1 MTKKDKKEKERRS
14 GPPPMKPGHQYLNP
28 DKDDQMEIIGYYPN
42 TLKIV
47 IVWGLIVMT
56 GGLLRLFYYWFPH
69 LMIKSSHTRCDLQH
83 ASIVLL
89 KDQYQQCFVSRVKT
103 SQEEPLHNTW
113 IKKRKVAAVTGVGYK
128 TSSSSVVLESM
139 TALTAVG
146 CDSFNIDFSRY
157 FITKKEKY
165 IWNDETN
172 VFQKMKGLEDNT
184 DCSFFHKLEGLSKDQ
199 QQERRIRF
207 GENSIRVHV
216 SPVIEIILKQ
226 VMSPFYIF
234 QMFSCALWLQEQY
247 YYYTISLLV
256 INFFSIASYIY
267 QTRKMQRALRN
278 TIAMSTIVSVCRGGQ
293 VYEDIS
299 SEDLVPGDVIE
310 IPRRGCMM
318 QCDAVLVSGNCIVNE
333 SMLTGESVPM
343 TKTPLPRHDNEE
355 LFSIKEHARHV
366 LFCGTK
372 VIQTQQQ
379 GQDKVKAIVVR
390 TGFSTTKGGLVR
402 SILYPKPVEF
412 KFQRD
417 SYIFIGL
424 LSLMGVVGFTYTII
438 IMIQRGFSASEIILR
453 SLDVVTTAVPA
464 ALPLA
469 LTIGVVFAQSRLQK
483 CNIYCISP
491 NSINVS
497 GTINVFCFDKTGTLT
512 EDGLKLQGI
521 VPVSA
526 NRYLPETETLQ
537 EWMGSS
543 LFNAMAT
550 CHSLTVIEGETTGD
564 PLDLIIF
571 EATAC
576 SLAES
581 RAAHSQFALPV
592 STVVKLPTTQK
603 SDTNMLGIVR
613 QFTFTSNLQRMSVI
627 VSESGKGKDKLMVY
641 CKGAPE
647 MIISLSKPESVPP
660 DFHDILESYT
670 KHGFRVLALGGKDLE
685 GEVREDQVQK
695 VPRLDMEKDL
705 NFLGLLVMENRL
717 MEETTPVIHQLRD
730 ADIKTVMVTG
740 DNILTALSVAEEC
753 GMVNETDNVILVQGR
768 ELASDSAPAYLEYTY
783 ANNDRVDAIPNSKD
797 RNLRFALDGKT
808 WAIIR
813 QHFPD
818 VLPKIVL
825 KGVVFARMSP
835 EQKAQL
841 IESLQDL
848 GYYVGMCGDG
858 ANDCGALKT
867 AHAGISLSEAEA
879 SVASPFTSKKANIE
893 CVPTLIR
900 EGRAALVTSFGLFKF
915 MACYSLTEFT
925 SVCIL
930 YWVSQNMS
938 DFEYLY
944 VDMFLLATLAVTFG
958 RTSGYDYLV
967 KKPPIINLFSV
978 GPVLSLLALVGVQ
991 ICFQVF
997 CFLHVSKQ
1005 DWYVPLVSR
1014 WEYDYTSY
1022 QNTAVYIMSCYQY
1035 IILAITLSK
1044 GEPYRRS
1051 IFTNYWFLGNIVVCT
1066 AITLWLT
1073 IYPVPGAVTFLEL
1086 KPSPSVPYRFM
1097 YVGLAIMDF
1106 LICIM
1111 LEDYVLSETF
1121 ISYKLQEKL
1130 EEWLAGYRHTYS
1142 LLEEE
1147 MAGDDWPPISNQQ
1160 PINPSVPN
1168 NVKMTSKN
1176 TTIQNSNVS
1185 IQDETFKFDKN
1196 NHLQGYV
1203 NTSMHKL

>member
-1 MTKKDKKEKERRS
+1 MRGKKEKVKRS
-14 GPPPMKPGHQYLNP
+14 GPPPIKPGHEYINP
-28 DKDDQMEIIGYYPN
+28 GQDDQMEIIGYYPN
-42 TLKIV
+42 TLKTV
-47 IVWGLIVMT
+47 IVWVLVAVTAGV
-56 GGLLRLFYYWFPH
+56 LRLFFYWFPH
-69 LMIKSSHTRCDLQH
+69 LMIKCSHTRCDLQH
-83 ASIVLL
+83 ANVVIL
-89 KDQYQQCFVSRVKT
+89 KDIYKQWFVSQVKVV
-103 SQEEPLHNTW
+103 EDEPQHNSW
-113 IKKRKVAAVTGVGYK
+113 RKKEKEPSVAGLGYK
-128 TSSSSVVLESM
+128 KSTSVSESM
-139 TALTAVG
+139 TPLTSVG
-146 CDSFNIDFSRY
+146 CNSLTVNFSRF

-184 DCSFFHKLEGLSKDQ
+184 SCALFYKFEGLSRDQ
-199 QQERRIRF
+199 QQERRNQF
-207 GENSIRVHV
+207 GVNSIPVHV
-216 SPVIEIILKQ
+216 SPVIEILLKQ

-234 QMFSCALWLQEQY
+234 QMFSCGLWLSDQY
-247 YYYTISLLV
+247 YYYTASLLV
-256 INFFSIASYIY
+256 INFFSIASFIY
-267 QTRKMQRALRN
+267 QTRKMQRALRD
-278 TIAMSTIVSVCRGGQ
+278 TIAMSTVVSVCRGGQ
-293 VYEDIS
+293 AYEEIS

-310 IPRRGCMM
+310 IPRRGFMM
-318 QCDAVLVSGNCIVNE
+318 QCDAVLISGNCIVNE

-343 TKTPLPRHDNEE
+343 TKTPLPRNNDEDIFN
-355 LFSIKEHARHV
+355 IKEHARHV

-379 GQDKVKAIVVR
+379 GHDKVKAIVVR

-402 SILYPKPVEF
+402 SILYPKPVDF

-424 LSLMGVVGFTYTII
+424 LAVIGITGFTYTMIL
-438 IMIQRGFSASEIILR
+438 MIQRGSTVKEVIIR

-469 LTIGVVFAQSRLQK
+469 LTIGVVFAQSRLK
-483 CNIYCISP
+483 HRNIYCISP
-491 NSINVS
+491 NCINVS

-512 EDGLKLQGI
+512 EDGLKLQGV

-526 NRYLPETETLQ
+526 NRFLSETESVNDL
-537 EWMGSS
+537 MGSF
-543 LFNAMAT
+543 LFNAMAS

-564 PLDLIIF
+564 PLDLIMF
-571 EATAC
+571 EATD
-576 SLAES
+576 SRLTES
-581 RAAHSQFALPV
+581 DGSYSQFALPV
-592 STVVKLPTTQK
+592 SAVVNLPTSQK
-603 SDTNMLGIVR
+603 GDTDMLGIVR

-627 VSESGKGKDKLMVY
+627 VSDVKKGNLTLY

-647 MIISLSKPESVPP
+647 MIASLSKPESVPP
-660 DFHDILESYT
+660 DFHDVLESYT
-670 KHGFRVLALGGKDLE
+670 KHGFRVLALGGKDL
-685 GEVREDQVQK
+685 GNQIRADQVQK
-695 VPRLDMEKDL
+695 VARGDMEKDL

-717 MEETTPVIHQLRD
+717 KGETTPVIHQLRD

-753 GMVNETDNVILVQGR
+753 GMVDVTDDVILVQGH
-768 ELASDSAPAYLEYTY
+768 EPGNDSNKAHLDYTY
-783 ANNDRVDAIPNSKD
+783 VNSERVDTKPISKE
-797 RNLRFALDGKT
+797 RKLKFALDGKT
-808 WAIIR
+808 WAVIR

-879 SVASPFTSKKANIE
+879 SVASPFTSKTPNIE

-900 EGRAALVTSFGLFKF
+900 EGRAALVTSFGIFKF

-925 SVCIL
+925 SMCIL

-938 DFEYLY
+938 DFEFLY
-944 VDMFLLATLAVTFG
+944 VDMFLLTTLAVTFG

-967 KKPPIINLFSV
+967 KKPPIINLFSI
-978 GPVLSLLALVGVQ
+978 GPVLSLLTLVGVQ

-997 CFLHVSKQ
+997 CFLHVVRQ

-1014 WEYDYTSY
+1014 WEYDYISY
-1022 QNTAVYIMSCYQY
+1022 QNNAVYLMSCYQY
-1035 IILAITLSK
+1035 IVLAIALSR

-1051 IFTNYWFLGNIVVCT
+1051 IFTNHLFLLNILMCT
-1066 AITLWLT
+1066 SVTIWLT
-1073 IYPVPGAVTFLEL
+1073 MYPGEGAIKFFEL
-1086 KPSPSVPYRFM
+1086 KPFPSVPYRLM
-1097 YVGLAIMDF
+1097 YVGLALMDF
-1106 LICIM
+1106 FICLM
-1111 LEDYVLSETF
+1111 LEDYVLSQTL
-1121 ISYKLQEKL
+1121 ISYKLQEKIEDCL
-1130 EEWLAGYRHTYS
+1130 IGSRHTYD

-1147 MAGDDWPPISNQQ
+1147 MMHDDWPLINHEQ
-1160 PINPSVPN
+1160 PIISA
-1168 NVKMTSKN
+1168 KN
-1176 TTIQNSNVS
+1176 KPHTKALDLSMSIQNETNGCDRRQNVDGY
-1185 IQDETFKFDKN
+1185 IKNFNDKF
-1196 NHLQGYV
+1196 
-1203 NTSMHKL
+1203 